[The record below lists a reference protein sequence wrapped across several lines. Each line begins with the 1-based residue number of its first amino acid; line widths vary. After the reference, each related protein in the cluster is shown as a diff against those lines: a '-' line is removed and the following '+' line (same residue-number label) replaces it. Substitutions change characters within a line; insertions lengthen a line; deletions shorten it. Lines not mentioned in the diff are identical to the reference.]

1 MKLLIVNSPVIP
13 TKVHSMYSTLLLSS
27 AAHED
32 NFQLQMAKLGCG
44 LMSGEYS
51 FDTELRNV
59 IDEASNQVSD

>member
-1 MKLLIVNSPVIP
+1 
-13 TKVHSMYSTLLLSS
+13 MYIHCIQHCYYLPP
-27 AAHED
+27 AHED

-59 IDEASNQVSD
+59 IDEGSNQVSD